1 MGSSVMDKK
10 IVHSFGRQLR
20 KAYPLPDD
28 LPHPLRKALEAL
40 ACTEAKAEVQQRAR
54 ELDSRNARECQ
65 DHSEGIADRRR
76 SLRADNEP

>member
-1 MGSSVMDKK
+1 MGSNVMDKK
-10 IVHSFGRQLR
+10 IVHTFGGELR

-40 ACTEAKAEVQQRAR
+40 ACTEARPEVR
-54 ELDSRNARECQ
+54 ERTRESSSN
-65 DHSEGIADRRR
+65 DPESVADRRR